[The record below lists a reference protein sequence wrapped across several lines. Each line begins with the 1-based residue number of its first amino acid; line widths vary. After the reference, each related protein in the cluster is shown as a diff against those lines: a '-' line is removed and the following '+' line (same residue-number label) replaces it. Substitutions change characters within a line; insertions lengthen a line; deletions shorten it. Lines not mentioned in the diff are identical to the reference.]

1 MERVQ
6 RRLFKKM
13 NTNHT
18 AYDIAKNRVL
28 KD

>member
-6 RRLFKKM
+6 GRLFKKM

-18 AYDIAKNRVL
+18 AYGIAKTRVL